1 MTEANIL
8 FLITGIFISIYN
20 LFIVKKL
27 DDDITFVGRVCIY
40 ILMTSMMILSLICFY
55 LNKYIIKN
63 ILFFIVSLNIIT
75 LFTKNNKGIVLF
87 LIGILSINIVNLQNI
102 VFAYYEMITDTSIA
116 EFNQPI
122 QGVDKISPVVVYVIL
137 VIIAIKFVGNLI
149 INNTK
154 AIEKRFE
161 NEGNLGIK
169 TIIIFF
175 YMINIGFVYYLH
187 VLDNF
192 AGFSSFVAFCSIIN
206 VLTSW
211 VIIRNAIVSGRAK
224 EFKEKTDILNE
235 QVKNQYNHYIELEK
249 YYSEIFRIKHD
260 INNHNNIIS
269 VLLNNGEYNELK
281 NYMDK
286 CNNNMINIEKE
297 VLICKNKIIDAI
309 CLSKRSVC
317 REKGIKINFDIKVP
331 EIINIDDLDL
341 CAIYGNIL
349 DNAIESCSRITDYNK
364 EKFIEIK
371 SNISKGYLT
380 IKLINSKS
388 GISIK
393 KNNKFI
399 TLKKDKK
406 NHGIGLQ
413 SVQKSID
420 KYSGQLLLKDEGE
433 VFTTCI
439 IVKCLLS

>member
-8 FLITGIFISIYN
+8 FLITGIFIAIYN
-20 LFIVKKL
+20 MFIIKKL
-27 DDDITFVGRVCIY
+27 DDDLNFLCRICIY
-40 ILMTSMMILSLICFY
+40 TLMTSVMILSLLCFY
-55 LNKYIIKN
+55 LSKHIIKN
-63 ILFFIVSLNIIT
+63 ILFFTLSLNIIT
-75 LFTKNNKGIVLF
+75 LFTNKNKGVILF
-87 LIGILSINIVNLQNI
+87 LIGILSINIVDFQNI
-102 VFAYYEMITDTSIA
+102 VFACYEMITNTSIA
-116 EFNQPI
+116 ELSQPI
-122 QGVDKISPVVVYVIL
+122 QGIGKTRTIVLYVTL
-137 VIIAIKFVGNLI
+137 VIIIIRIVGNLI
-149 INNTK
+149 INNSK
-154 AIEKRFE
+154 AIEKSFE
-161 NEGNLGIK
+161 NERDLGIK
-169 TIIIFF
+169 AIIIFF
-175 YMINIGFVYYLH
+175 YMINMGFVCYLY

-192 AGFSSFVAFCSIIN
+192 AGFSSFVAFCSVIN

-211 VIIRNAIVSGRAK
+211 FIIRNAIVRGRAK
-224 EFKEKTDILNE
+224 EFKEKSDILNE
-235 QVKNQYNHYIELEK
+235 QIKNQYNHYIELEK

-269 VLLNNGEYNELK
+269 VLLQNGDYDELK

-286 CNNNMINIEKE
+286 YNNNMVNLENE

-309 CLSKRSVC
+309 CLSKRSIC
-317 REKGIKINFDIKVP
+317 KESDIKISFNIMVP

-349 DNAIESCSRITDYNK
+349 DNAIESCNRITDYSK

-380 IKLINSKS
+380 IKLINSKC

-399 TLKKDKK
+399 TLKQDKK

-420 KYSGQLLLKDEGE
+420 KYSGQIVLKDEGE

-439 IVKCLLS
+439 IVKCL